1 MNEHLAH
8 SFNLYIICFKMKIK
22 VKFIDDLK
30 PFKLLYFCEMNDNPT
45 FTYLL
50 VKVLW
55 HGLKGKAL
63 PTTHHT

>member
-1 MNEHLAH
+1 
-8 SFNLYIICFKMKIK
+8 
-22 VKFIDDLK
+22 
-30 PFKLLYFCEMNDNPT
+30 MNDNPT

-63 PTTHHT
+63 PTTHYTSASKQKANTFTMTTDYTSI

>member
-1 MNEHLAH
+1 
-8 SFNLYIICFKMKIK
+8 MKIK

-55 HGLKGKAL
+55 HGVTNHSTHFSSKQKANTFTI
-63 PTTHHT
+63 TTDYTSI